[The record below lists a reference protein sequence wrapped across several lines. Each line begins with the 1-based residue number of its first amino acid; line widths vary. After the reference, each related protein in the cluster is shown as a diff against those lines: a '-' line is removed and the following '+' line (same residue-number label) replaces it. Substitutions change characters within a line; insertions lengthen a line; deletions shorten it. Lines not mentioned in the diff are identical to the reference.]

1 MTGERRRWRWV
12 SALVLVVAW
21 TAGVGA
27 EDGLDTARRLY
38 AAAAYDDALK
48 ALDRLQPDPAGRA
61 TVDIQQQRLLCL
73 VALGRS
79 AEAEQAMTAIVEADP
94 LYVPAAATAPPRV
107 RAAFQDV
114 RAKLVPAIARAEYE
128 RARQAY
134 EAADYDT
141 AAAGFTRV
149 LAIVGDGP
157 SADPVVRDMAV
168 LAAGFK
174 ALSEKALAAPPV
186 TPAAPQPAA
195 APVVAAARPAR
206 IYDGTY
212 PGVAVP
218 HTIRQEVPQW
228 PRVLGPPPNRDAVLE
243 VIINAEGLVE
253 SARVMRGVHR
263 SYDQLLLAAA
273 STWSYSP
280 AQLDGERVKFRKV
293 MKLSFR

>member
-1 MTGERRRWRWV
+1 MTGERRWWRCA

-94 LYVPAAATAPPRV
+94 LYVPGAAAAPPRV

-141 AAAGFTRV
+141 ASGRLHARARHRRGWPERRSGGARHGGARSGLQGAQREGARRAARRACG
-149 LAIVGDGP
+149 
-157 SADPVVRDMAV
+157 
-168 LAAGFK
+168 
-174 ALSEKALAAPPV
+174 
-186 TPAAPQPAA
+186 
-195 APVVAAARPAR
+195 AAARRRPGRRRTPPGPNLRRHVPGCCRAAR
-206 IYDGTY
+206 
-212 PGVAVP
+212 
-218 HTIRQEVPQW
+218 R
-228 PRVLGPPPNRDAVLE
+228 
-243 VIINAEGLVE
+243 
-253 SARVMRGVHR
+253 SARRCRSGRGSSVR
-263 SYDQLLLAAA
+263 RPTATQC
-273 STWSYSP
+273 W
-280 AQLDGERVKFRKV
+280 R
-293 MKLSFR
+293 